1 MWKHKSEGNQIQV
14 VAVSQVSQLQSK
26 GRAFSTLS
34 FSPSMPNLFNEALLD
49 WFSFVIN
56 KWKGNM
62 PPCIKKKNNTMAAL
76 RKPFQFLGMEKGL
89 AASA

>member
-1 MWKHKSEGNQIQV
+1 MPEGTRQGFVVPSEAARARLRKKKKSRGKMWKHKSEGNQIQV

-49 WFSFVIN
+49 
-56 KWKGNM
+56 
-62 PPCIKKKNNTMAAL
+62 
-76 RKPFQFLGMEKGL
+76 
-89 AASA
+89 